1 MEYASL
7 KAHSDPIT
15 SLVFTYQSGENLV
28 SDSLDGT
35 VRLWKVSTGEM
46 LHTFSA
52 SGMGSVYSV
61 AISINA
67 RHILSGS
74 EDGTIRMRDTKHR
87 DIPPKIFVGHTGK
100 VNSLSVAY
108 TGRRRCFA
116 SGSSD
121 GTIQVWGAERDHAI
135 EEGSAGVIAALPDG
149 GYLVSGSDDGTAS
162 IWRIETGSQ
171 VKGPLKRHNGKMTSL
186 AFSPDGLRFASGPN
200 DGTVIIRNLEGDS
213 VACSCKERGAWAICF
228 SLDGKHLASGANN
241 RIQVWD
247 SKNGKLTFN
256 PSEGHLDPSRSI
268 CYSPDGDRIVSGSSD
283 KTICIWDASSST
295 LLLTWQG
302 HPDGNF
308 FVTYSYDGS
317 YILSR
322 CKDGSIQVRDAY
334 NGKLVRELIKAHED
348 CVTSICFSQ

>member
-1 MEYASL
+1 M
-7 KAHSDPIT
+7 HSHPMD
-15 SLVFTYQSGENLV
+15 FV
-28 SDSLDGT
+28 SHPAQMTEPD
-35 VRLWKVSTGEM
+35 
-46 LHTFSA
+46 H
-52 SGMGSVYSV
+52 
-61 AISINA
+61 
-67 RHILSGS
+67 S
-74 EDGTIRMRDTKHR
+74 E
-87 DIPPKIFVGHTGK
+87 F
-100 VNSLSVAY
+100 
-108 TGRRRCFA
+108 GRRLSC
-116 SGSSD
+116 
-121 GTIQVWGAERDHAI
+121 V
-135 EEGSAGVIAALPDG
+135 
-149 GYLVSGSDDGTAS
+149 LVQRAKGLDD
-162 IWRIETGSQ
+162 
-171 VKGPLKRHNGKMTSL
+171 LFL
-186 AFSPDGLRFASGPN
+186 ARRK
-200 DGTVIIRNLEGDS
+200 T
-213 VACSCKERGAWAICF
+213 
-228 SLDGKHLASGANN
+228 LASGANN